1 MRVRTFTAAT
11 MPDAMAMVRAEMG
24 EDAVILSSHRGK
36 RGVEVKAAAEKRPA
50 LDLED
55 VDAAYSRLAALEAE
69 FERRLIAAVAEPRTG
84 PSQTAPELWTDET
97 VVARLMF
104 HEMPRPLIER
114 LCATAAKLSETPGP
128 TALAQAFDAHLAFR
142 PLSAELE
149 KPVALVGPPGA
160 GKTACAA
167 KLAVRAVLAGRSA
180 VLVSTDTSAGAA
192 SQIDAFAELIRL
204 PVVAGVTPDALAD
217 ALAKLKSDDANRA
230 VIIDTPGVNPFD
242 RAESAQLRITLE
254 ASGAEPVLVT
264 PAHGG
269 GDLED
274 HALMFK
280 ALGAE
285 RMIVTRLDIARR
297 LGGLVAAAS
306 ASGLAFAQGSASPYI
321 AETLEPMNPF
331 ALARHLLTGAA
342 EPVLPGARG

>member
-69 FERRLIAAVAEPRTG
+69 FERRLIAAVADQRAAP
-84 PSQTAPELWTDET
+84 TAPEVWTDET
-97 VVARLMF
+97 VIARLMF
-104 HEMPRPLIER
+104 HEMPRALIER
-114 LCATAAKLSETPGP
+114 LCATATKLSEAPGS
-128 TALAQAFDAHLAFR
+128 TALAQALDAHLAFR
-142 PLSAELE
+142 PLTAQLE
-149 KPVALVGPPGA
+149 TPVALVGPPGA

-192 SQIDAFAELIRL
+192 SQIEAFAELIRL

-217 ALAKLKSDDANRA
+217 TLARLRAEDANRA

-254 ASGAEPVLVT
+254 ASLAEPVLVT

-342 EPVLPGARG
+342 EPVLPGARP

>member
-36 RGVEVKAAAEKRPA
+36 RGVEVKAAAEKRLA

-69 FERRLIAAVAEPRTG
+69 FERRLIAAVAEQRSAPAG
-84 PSQTAPELWTDET
+84 APEIWTDET

-104 HEMPRPLIER
+104 HEMPRALIER
-114 LCATAAKLSETPGP
+114 LCATAAKLSEAPGP

-149 KPVALVGPPGA
+149 TPVALVGPPGA

-180 VLVSTDTSAGAA
+180 ALVSTDTSAGAA
-192 SQIDAFAELIRL
+192 SQIEAFAELIRL
-204 PVVAGVTPDALAD
+204 PVVASVPPDGLAD
-217 ALAKLKSDDANRA
+217 TLARLQSEDANRA

-280 ALGAE
+280 ALGAQ

-331 ALARHLLTGAA
+331 ALARHLLTGVA